1 MKRFNSQTKKV
12 YIKYRKDKNGGFSMF
27 LDYIIL
33 SISSSMDSIGIGITY
48 GIKKTKIKIDA
59 MVILWIISFIVT
71 ISSVLIGK
79 MLIHVLPIKIVKLF
93 GSVILICI
101 GINTIIKI
109 KSQSFN
115 SYDKDCSNIIDE
127 KEAIA
132 LGIAM
137 SLDAFGIGIC
147 TNIIS
152 NNIIIFPLLVSFLQI
167 IFLNLGNLIGKKIIN
182 ITKLPSWI
190 WQLIAGIILIIIG
203 LFREIV

>member
-137 SLDAFGIGIC
+137 SLDAFGIGIS

-152 NNIIIFPLLVSFLQI
+152 NNIMIFPLLVSFQQI